1 MGVRDMVGMVGEAAH
16 RQALRCPDGLTA
28 HFIRSSYGMEVTWDR
43 VLFPWDVP

>member
-1 MGVRDMVGMVGEAAH
+1 MGMVEEAAH

-28 HFIRSSYGMEVTWDR
+28 HFIRSSYGMEVTSDR